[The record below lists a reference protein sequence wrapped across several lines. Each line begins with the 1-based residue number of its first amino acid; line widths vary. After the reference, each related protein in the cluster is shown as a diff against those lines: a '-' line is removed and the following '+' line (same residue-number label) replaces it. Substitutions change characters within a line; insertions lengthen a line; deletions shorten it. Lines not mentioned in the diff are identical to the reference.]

1 MPSASHTISPTTH
14 AASGPDSGMVTSP
27 HPLASAAGLAV
38 LERGGTAA
46 EAAIAMAAAMAV
58 VYPHFCGLGG
68 DSVWILADRQG
79 RQTCF
84 MGIGQAAAKLPEFT
98 GDSIPLRGPLSTLTT
113 AATVDAWE
121 TVHRYSIEYWGG
133 KQVFGDLLQDAI
145 HHAQHGFPVSRSQGF
160 WLDMRKDVL
169 ADWPGFINLFFNNGQ
184 PFATGEVFRQPELAR
199 SLVDI
204 ASHGARSFHQGTLAQ
219 RIADGLRAVGSPITL
234 ADLTATRTR
243 QVEPARLSYRGLELL
258 APPPPTQGISTLAIM
273 GILQHFDL
281 SALTPGSAQHLHLVV
296 EAVKQAFLTRD
307 RIADPD
313 FANQP
318 VREWLSAERL
328 QQAARAINPDRALD
342 WPHPYRTGDTV
353 FFGATDAAGQSVS
366 TLQSTY
372 FDWGSGVVVGDT
384 GILWQNRGAAFSLD
398 PKSPNFLQPGKRPF
412 YTLNPGLA
420 LRDGKPALIY
430 GTQGADGQPQ
440 TLAMLLTRL
449 IDYAQPPAQALAGPR
464 FLLGK
469 TFSDSRDS
477 LKIEADCGQPVLDR
491 LADLGHQI
499 APIEPQSPIA
509 GQAGVIAIAPD
520 GSLAGAHDP
529 RGEGVALTL
538 GER

>member
-1 MPSASHTISPTTH
+1 MPSSSHIISPTTY
-14 AASGPDSGMVTSP
+14 AASGPDTGMVTSP

-46 EAAIAMAAAMAV
+46 EASIAMASTIAV

-68 DSVWILADRQG
+68 DSVWIMADRQG

-84 MGIGQAAAKLPEFT
+84 LGIGQAALELPDFT
-98 GDSIPLRGPLSTLTT
+98 SDSIPLRGPLSTLTT

-121 TVHRYSIEYWGG
+121 AVHRYSTEYWGG
-133 KQVFGDLLQDAI
+133 KQAFGDLLQDAI
-145 HHAQHGFPVSRSQGF
+145 HHAQHGFPVSLSQGF
-160 WLDMRKDVL
+160 WLDMRKDML
-169 ADWPGFINLFFNNGQ
+169 ADWPGFINLFFNNGR
-184 PFATGEVFRQPELAR
+184 PFALGEIFRQPALAR
-199 SLVDI
+199 SLENI
-204 ASHGARSFHQGTLAQ
+204 ASHGARSFYQGTLAQ
-219 RIADGLRAVGSPITL
+219 RIAEGLRAVGSPITL
-234 ADLTATRTR
+234 ADLAATRTR

-281 SALTPGSAQHLHLVV
+281 STLTPGSAQHLHLVV
-296 EAVKQAFLTRD
+296 EAVKQAFLTRN

-313 FANQP
+313 FADQP
-318 VREWLSAERL
+318 VQEWLSAEQL
-328 QQAARAINPDRALD
+328 QQAARAINTDHALA

-398 PKSPNFLQPGKRPF
+398 PQSPNCLQSGKRPF

-477 LKIEADCGQPVLDR
+477 LKIEADCGQAVLDT
-491 LADLGHQI
+491 LADLGHQL

-509 GQAGVIAIAPD
+509 GQAGAITIAPD
-520 GSLAGAHDP
+520 GSLTGAHDP
-529 RGEGVALTL
+529 RGEGVALAAC
-538 GER
+538 